1 MKILRYHNND
11 QESIGV
17 FMNGNIL
24 LLSEILKGESISN
37 DILQLISN
45 WNHYKKK
52 IESAKITKKNLIGK
66 LHLSTLV

>member
-1 MKILRYHNND
+1 MKILRYHNNN

-17 FMNGNIL
+17 FMSGNIL

-52 IESAKITKKNLIGK
+52 LRV
-66 LHLSTLV
+66 LR